1 MPPKRKSAPSST
13 TIPTPK
19 RISTRVRQR
28 PSRPGDDR
36 PNSPTPPVPTDPVA
50 LAEYVT
56 STLEANQRDVAG
68 QLAEFEAALQTNT
81 HQLNDITAFM
91 NEIRQR
97 MDSGMAQVRG
107 DGPSSPVE
115 PMTNPPG
122 NIPTPAPHDILSR
135 WPWVQRSLV
144 ENIANG
150 EFDIYDLPK
159 LHRDEYLRN
168 RHIAKSVDSVVHPLS
183 GGRPHIVHAKT
194 KLQSSLRDFETLLS
208 AWMVYVSIRTS
219 YAPERSPGLALWTER
234 VAFQVSLLY
243 EFSTIVNY
251 FVAYFQKHQNSV
263 PEAWFSPDSDL
274 HSDHFGNAAQ
284 RAVNSLRSSSV
295 KPSIR
300 PAATRQITPIPITDQ
315 VCHSWN
321 RPTGCKIK
329 EQTKKDCLR
338 RHICGKCFVPE
349 HKEFEC
355 TKTKSA

>member
-1 MPPKRKSAPSST
+1 MPPKRTSAPST
-13 TIPTPK
+13 ANPVPK
-19 RISTRVRQR
+19 RISTRVRHR
-28 PSRPGDDR
+28 PGRPGDDR
-36 PNSPTPPVPTDPVA
+36 PNSPTPPVPAD
-50 LAEYVT
+50 LAAFAE
-56 STLEANQRDVAG
+56 DVAG
-68 QLAEFEAALQTNT
+68 QLAEFDAALQTNT

-97 MDSGMAQVRG
+97 MDSGTAQG
-107 DGPSSPVE
+107 PGGGPSSVTEPV
-115 PMTNPPG
+115 TNNPG
-122 NIPTPAPHDILSR
+122 NNPNSAPHDILSR
-135 WPWVQRSLV
+135 WPWVDRSLI
-144 ENIANG
+144 EKIANG

-208 AWMVYVSIRTS
+208 AWMVYISIRTS
-219 YAPERSPGLALWTER
+219 YAPERGPGLALWTER

-243 EFSTIVNY
+243 EFPIIVNY
-251 FVAYFQKHQNSV
+251 FVAYFQKHQNGS
-263 PEAWFSPDSDL
+263 PETWFSPDSDL

-295 KPSIR
+295 KPSIKAFV
-300 PAATRQITPIPITDQ
+300 PKQITPIPITDQ

-329 EQTKKDCLR
+329 EHTKKDCLR
-338 RHICGKCFVPE
+338 RHICGRCFEPE

-355 TKTKSA
+355 TKTKPT

>member
-1 MPPKRKSAPSST
+1 MPPKRKSAPST
-13 TIPTPK
+13 TNSAPK
-19 RISTRVRQR
+19 RLSTRVRQR

-36 PNSPTPPVPTDPVA
+36 PASPTPPVPTD
-50 LAEYVT
+50 LAAFAE
-56 STLEANQRDVAG
+56 DVAG
-68 QLAEFEAALQTNT
+68 QLAEFDAALQTNT

-97 MDSGMAQVRG
+97 MDSGIAQVPSGRP
-107 DGPSSPVE
+107 GPVTEPVINNSG
-115 PMTNPPG
+115 TNPPS
-122 NIPTPAPHDILSR
+122 APHDILSR
-135 WPWVQRSLV
+135 WPWVDRSLI
-144 ENIANG
+144 EKIANG

-208 AWMVYVSIRTS
+208 AWMVYISIRTS
-219 YAPERSPGLALWTER
+219 YNPERGPGLALWTER

-243 EFSTIVNY
+243 EFTTIVNY
-251 FVAYFQKHQNSV
+251 FVAYFQKHQNSS

-295 KPSIR
+295 KPPIR
-300 PAATRQITPIPITDQ
+300 PTVSKPIAPIPISDQ

-329 EQTKKDCLR
+329 EQTKKECLR
-338 RHICGKCFVPE
+338 RHICARCFEPE

-355 TKTKSA
+355 TKTKHA